1 MMFFEINAVQ
11 ISCFLCCILKI
22 VLQAMKYY
30 NCFWTKMQIVASLGT
45 RQVKKII
52 VFCWYSCIFFFQFS
66 YIQNRC
72 ASSTCV
78 MNGNC
83 LALLQTLR
91 RDNKLESIDR
101 IIIGVKLWLIVCFK
115 FLQLLSVKHVCNLQ
129 MYHPANILWKLCIL
143 ASRCNISITQFM
155 NIPETKG
162 KKLSIFIRQLTS

>member
-1 MMFFEINAVQ
+1 MLFVLYLKDCTPSHEILQLLLDEDANSSLTRHA
-11 ISCFLCCILKI
+11 SSEKNHSILL
-22 VLQAMKYY
+22 VLMH
-30 NCFWTKMQIVASLGT
+30 
-45 RQVKKII
+45 
-52 VFCWYSCIFFFQFS
+52 FFFQFS

-78 MNGNC
+78 MNGNS
-83 LALLQTLR
+83 LTLLQTLR